1 MSIGCLMNT
10 KPFQKDGR
18 TIRFTKEALEGSC
31 EDLNRNAHIPLGVDH
46 DPSMMPVGRTDRAW
60 ITKIEEEW
68 HLFAEFTINTEAEKQ
83 FHQSSGTYIAD
94 LNVGGSSKGI
104 CSASSLKNKEG
115 IRIDA
120 DRTDFDEDNS
130 WEEFSSV
137 VKSRNCG
144 LNVKEYGRNS
154 LESVAG
160 YLLISLGIWMLV
172 RFEKFSRHIVD
183 ETMRK
188 VGDELSDKWSKS
200 ILEILSSFE
209 KSSSKRMNTYHA
221 LVTIS
226 GEIDLVFVLDRKK
239 QDSSLKLDS
248 FNFSQIASVVS
259 CYSDIIENAQE
270 ITLIQ
275 SSDGAWKFHHMK
287 MKDGNIVGDWNNY
300 EKSVKR
306 WQELQ
311 AKHGKE

>member
-1 MSIGCLMNT
+1 MKHMGVMTT
-10 KPFQKDGR
+10 KPFEKDGR
-18 TIRFTKEALEGSC
+18 KIRFTKEALEGSC
-31 EDLNRNAHIPLGVDH
+31 EDLNRNAHIPVGVDH
-46 DPSMMPVGRTDRAW
+46 DPSMVPVGRTNRAW
-60 ITKIEEEW
+60 ITKSEEEW
-68 HLFAEFTINTEAEKQ
+68 HLFAEFIINTEAERQ

-104 CSASSLKNKEG
+104 CSASLSNSEKG

-120 DRTDFDEDNS
+120 DRTDFDEDRS

-137 VKSRNCG
+137 VKSRNCEI
-144 LNVKEYGRNS
+144 NIKEYGRNS
-154 LESVAG
+154 LESMAG
-160 YLLISLGIWMLV
+160 YLLIYLGIWMFV

-209 KSSSKRMNTYHA
+209 KSSSEKVNSYHA
-221 LVTIS
+221 LVAIG
-226 GEIDLVFVLDRKK
+226 GEIDLVLVFDREKHK
-239 QDSSLKLDS
+239 SSLKLE
-248 FNFSQIASVVS
+248 NFSFSEIANVIS
-259 CYSDIIENAQE
+259 CYSDIIGNAQE
-270 ITLIQ
+270 IMLIKEG
-275 SSDGAWKFHHMK
+275 DGAWKFHHMK

-306 WQELQ
+306 WKEIR
-311 AKHGKE
+311 AKHGKW